1 MKRSKIIKTIKSEKT
16 DEKRGIVD
24 IRGAIVAPDRLNSTP
39 GYYLLLSRLKGEG
52 PDDTPELIFLTEV
65 EQSSSKALLGK
76 LVEDEEKYR
85 FNTIYTEP
93 YPTGPSNVPPI
104 FILSLHKYVN
114 RPDHIPW
121 VRLCPASFLYGW
133 DVKQGVHLLSQWEG
147 RDKIPKETVLW
158 KQLGKIKADN
168 FEDPIFYAFTALRY
182 LLAGFKLHK
191 IFAIKGCETDRAKAK
206 KIDARKGFTG
216 ADRAAWEERD
226 RIFRQIEEENEY
238 FNDFL

>member
-114 RPDHIPW
+114 RPEHIPW
-121 VRLCPASFLYGW
+121 VRIGPASFFYGS
-133 DVKQGVHLLSQWEG
+133 DIKQGVHLLAQWKG
-147 RDKIPKETVLW
+147 RNKIPKETVLW
-158 KQLGKIKADN
+158 KQLGRIKADN
-168 FEDPIFYAFTALRY
+168 FEDPIFYAFTALRF
-182 LLAGFKLHK
+182 LLAGFRLNKT
-191 IFAIKGCETDRAKAK
+191 IKGCETDRLEAK
-206 KIDARKGFTG
+206 KIDARKGLTG
-216 ADRAAWEERD
+216 ASRVASEELAYFFQR
-226 RIFRQIEEENEY
+226 IEEENEY
-238 FNDFL
+238 FNNFL